1 MSTYGP
7 AHWLLLAVTAL
18 VAAGLMAAGR
28 RLRGT
33 VAAHRLRTGLGL
45 ALLITTLGFQV
56 FWLLP
61 ANFTVQ
67 QSLPVHLSDLL
78 RLVASLALITRWRW
92 AVAATY
98 YWGLTLNLMALLTP
112 DVDWQ
117 SPANLASYWSLHM
130 LVMWAAC
137 HLTWGVG
144 LHPTW
149 RDLRRTVVITVAWA
163 VGAYLINSA
172 LGTNYGY
179 VNAKPSGG
187 SMLDLLGPWPGYLV
201 VAVLLLV
208 LVWTLITWPWNRLGR
223 RREVDSAG

>member
-1 MSTYGP
+1 MSTFGP
-7 AHWLLLAVTAL
+7 AHWALLACTAVVALAL
-18 VAAGLMAAGR
+18 VALGR

-33 VAAHRLRTGLGL
+33 VAADRMRIGLGA
-45 ALLITTLGFQV
+45 ALLAATLGFQAY
-56 FWLLP
+56 WLLP

-67 QSLPVHLSDLL
+67 QSLPVHLSDIL
-78 RLVASLALITRWRW
+78 RLVASVALITRWRW

-98 YWGLTLNLMALLTP
+98 YWGLTLNLQALLTP
-112 DVDWQ
+112 DVDWG
-117 SPANLASYWSLHM
+117 SAANLASYWSLHM

-149 RDLRRTVVITVAWA
+149 RDLRRTVVITLAWA
-163 VGAYLINSA
+163 VGAYSVNTA

-187 SMLDLLGPWPGYLV
+187 SLLDFLGPWPVYLV
-201 VAVLLLV
+201 VTVVLLV
-208 LVWTLITWPWNRLGR
+208 LVWSLITWPWNRRDGAR
-223 RREVDSAG
+223 QESPSG

>member
-7 AHWLLLAVTAL
+7 AHGVLLAVTAL
-18 VAAGLMAAGR
+18 VATGLALIGR

-33 VAAHRLRTGLGL
+33 VAADRLRFGLGVT
-45 ALLITTLGFQV
+45 LLLTTIGFQV
-56 FWLLP
+56 YWLLP
-61 ANFTVQ
+61 ANFTLQ
-67 QSLPVHLSDLL
+67 QSLPVHLSDVL
-78 RLVASLALITRWRW
+78 RVVASLALITRWRW

-117 SPANLASYWSLHM
+117 SFPNLASYWSLHM

-144 LHPTW
+144 LHPSW
-149 RDLRRTVVITVAWA
+149 RDLRRTVVITVGWA
-163 VGAYLINSA
+163 VSAYLINAA

-179 VNAKPSGG
+179 VNAKPKGG
-187 SMLDLLGPWPGYLV
+187 SALDLLGPWPSYLLAA
-201 VAVLLLV
+201 VALLV
-208 LVWTLITWPWNRLGR
+208 LVWALITWPWNRKNLGSR
-223 RREVDSAG
+223 TYRE